1 MNDVSQASD
10 QGLRKGIDVWNLGEP
25 ILLTN
30 VNIHGIL
37 AAPARGGETAEM
49 WSRIVASSDQKLFHD
64 IVGNLVA
71 AVEHYA
77 RQAGSYV
84 KLDMANTVFLVMR
97 PDNSAELWVDAA
109 AVMHEIALKRPGSLV
124 AGTVLF
130 ENDIADVRGMWF
142 PLVEVGSADRILC
155 IFREGWRFGLLFD
168 GNTKGELS
176 IDDAKLDLG
185 SLYRRMKYAGL
196 YTAMAHQATFY
207 QLVGAGW
214 FPFLELMSGE
224 FERLISMCQS
234 GFELDDSEK
243 ALVEKFGE
251 ARLDRMFD
259 RWMQRPHLK
268 SRESILRS
276 AVNTFKAR
284 DPVSV
289 IKTVLTE
296 IEGVLADAYFRAHGE
311 HTRRLPKLLNFA
323 VDLATKHGGKDTL
336 YFPAEFAVYLRDYA
350 FADFV
355 RGNGSGTASRHA
367 VGHGAL
373 AAEEYTM
380 PRALQAL
387 LTLDQF
393 AFYT

>member
-1 MNDVSQASD
+1 MNNDSRQSVSE
-10 QGLRKGIDVWNLGEP
+10 LRAGIDVKNGGEP
-25 ILLTN
+25 ILLKD
-30 VNIHGIL
+30 VNIHAIL
-37 AAPARGGETAEM
+37 AEPARGGETANV
-49 WSRIVASSDQKLFHD
+49 WTRVVASSDQKLFHD

-71 AVEHYA
+71 AVEHST
-77 RQAGSYV
+77 RQAGFHV
-84 KLDMANTVFLVMR
+84 KLDMANTILLVIR
-97 PDNSAELWVDAA
+97 PDNTAELWVDAA
-109 AVMHEIALKRPGSLV
+109 AVTHEITLKRPGSLA

-142 PLVEVGSADRILC
+142 PLIEVGAGDRILC

-168 GNTKGELS
+168 GNSKGELS
-176 IDDAKLDLG
+176 VDDAKRDLG
-185 SLYRRMKYAGL
+185 NLYRRMKYAGL
-196 YTAMAHQATFY
+196 YAAMAHQPTFG

-224 FERLISMCQS
+224 FEKLISMCQS
-234 GFELDDSEK
+234 GFDLDEDEK
-243 ALVEKFGE
+243 SLVEKFGE

-276 AVNTFKAR
+276 AVNNFKAR

-296 IEGVLADAYFRAHGE
+296 IEGVLADAYFRVHGE

-323 VDLATKHGGKDTL
+323 VDLATAQGGKDTL
-336 YFPAEFAVYLRDYA
+336 YFPGEFAVYLRDYA

-355 RGNGSGTASRHA
+355 RGSASGTASRHA

-373 AAEEYTM
+373 AADQYTM

>member
-1 MNDVSQASD
+1 MKNDNQPPNQA
-10 QGLRKGIDVWNLGEP
+10 LRKSIDVRNGGEP
-25 ILLTN
+25 ILLTD
-30 VNIHGIL
+30 VNIHAIV
-37 AAPARGGETAEM
+37 AEPVRGGETANV
-49 WSRIVASSDQKLFHD
+49 WTRIVASSDQKLFHD

-71 AVEHYA
+71 AVEHCA
-77 RQAGSYV
+77 RRAGAYV
-84 KLDMANTVFLVMR
+84 KLDMANTILLVIR

-109 AVMHEIALKRPGSLV
+109 AVMHESTLKRPGSLA

-142 PLVEVGSADRILC
+142 PLVEIGARDRILC

-168 GNTKGELS
+168 GNSDGELS
-176 IDDAKLDLG
+176 IADAKRDLG
-185 SLYRRMKYAGL
+185 TLYRRMKYADL
-196 YTAMAHQATFY
+196 YAAVAHQPTFG

-224 FERLISMCQS
+224 FGKLVSMCQS
-234 GFELDDSEK
+234 GFKLDDEEK
-243 ALVEKFGE
+243 VLVGKFD
-251 ARLDRMFD
+251 ASRLDRMFE

-268 SRESILRS
+268 SREIILQS
-276 AVNTFKAR
+276 AINAYKTR

-289 IKTVLTE
+289 IKNVLTE

-311 HTRRLPKLLNFA
+311 HTRKLKKLLDFA
-323 VDLATKHGGKDTL
+323 VELAAERAGKDTL
-336 YFPAEFAVYLRDYA
+336 YFPTEFATYLRDYA
-350 FADFV
+350 FADFE
-355 RGNGSGTASRHA
+355 RGRDGGVVSRHA

-373 AAEEYTM
+373 TADQYTM

>member
-1 MNDVSQASD
+1 MNDNSQPPD
-10 QGLRKGIDVWNLGEP
+10 QGLRESIDVRNGGEP

-30 VNIHGIL
+30 VNIHAIT
-37 AAPARGGETAEM
+37 AEPAKGGETAKV
-49 WSRIVASSDQKLFHD
+49 WTRIVASSDQKLFHD
-64 IVGNLVA
+64 VAGGLVGA
-71 AVEHYA
+71 IEHCA

-84 KLDMANTVFLVMR
+84 KLDMANTIFLVIR

-109 AVMHEIALKRPGSLV
+109 AVVHESTLKRPGSLA

-142 PLVEVGSADRILC
+142 PLVEVGVGDRILC

-168 GNTKGELS
+168 GNSRGELS
-176 IDDAKLDLG
+176 IADAKRDLG
-185 SLYRRMKYAGL
+185 NLYRRMKYVDL
-196 YTAMAHQATFY
+196 YAAIAHQPTFG
-207 QLVGAGW
+207 QLVEAGW

-224 FERLISMCQS
+224 FGKLVSMCQS
-234 GFELDDSEK
+234 GFEFDDEEK
-243 ALVEKFGE
+243 SLIEKFDE
-251 ARLDRMFD
+251 ARIDRMFE

-268 SRESILRS
+268 SRELILRS
-276 AVNTFKAR
+276 AVNAFKGC

-289 IKTVLTE
+289 IKNVLTE

-311 HTRRLPKLLNFA
+311 HTRKLKKLLDFA
-323 VDLATKHGGKDTL
+323 VGLAAERAGKDTL
-336 YFPAEFAVYLRDYA
+336 YFPTEFAVYLRDYA
-350 FADFV
+350 FADFE
-355 RGNGSGTASRHA
+355 RGRAGGVASRHA

-373 AAEEYTM
+373 TADRYTM

>member
-1 MNDVSQASD
+1 
-10 QGLRKGIDVWNLGEP
+10 LRKGIDVRNGGEP
-25 ILLTN
+25 IFLTG
-30 VNIHGIL
+30 VNIHAIL
-37 AAPARGGETAEM
+37 AKPARGGETADV
-49 WSRIVASSDQKLFHD
+49 WTRIVASSDQKLFHD

-71 AVEHYA
+71 AVEHCA
-77 RQAGSYV
+77 RQAGSCV
-84 KLDMANTVFLVMR
+84 KLDMANTVLLVIR

-109 AVMHEIALKRPGSLV
+109 AVTHEATLKRPGSLA

-142 PLVEVGSADRILC
+142 PLVEVGSRDRILC

-168 GNTKGELS
+168 GNSKGELS
-176 IDDAKLDLG
+176 IADAKRDLG
-185 SLYRRMKYAGL
+185 NLYRQMKYADL
-196 YTAMAHQATFY
+196 YAAMSHQPTFG

-224 FERLISMCQS
+224 FGRLVSMCQS
-234 GFELDDSEK
+234 GFELDDEEK
-243 ALVEKFGE
+243 TLVEKFDE
-251 ARLDRMFD
+251 ARLDRMFE

-268 SRESILRS
+268 SRELILRS
-276 AVNTFKAR
+276 AVNAFRTR

-289 IKTVLTE
+289 IKNVLTE

-311 HTRRLPKLLNFA
+311 HTRKLKKLLDFA
-323 VDLATKHGGKDTL
+323 VNLAAEKAGKDTL
-336 YFPAEFAVYLRDYA
+336 YFPTEFAVYLRDYA
-350 FADFV
+350 FADFE
-355 RGNGSGTASRHA
+355 RGRSGGAASRHA

-373 AAEEYTM
+373 TANQYTM

>member
-1 MNDVSQASD
+1 MNDNI
-10 QGLRKGIDVWNLGEP
+10 QGHDEHLRGSLGIRNSGEP
-25 ILLTN
+25 ILLTD
-30 VNIHGIL
+30 VNIHAIT
-37 AAPARGGETAEM
+37 AEPARGGETAKV
-49 WSRIVASSDQKLFHD
+49 WTRIVASSDQKLFHE
-64 IVGNLVA
+64 IVGGLVG
-71 AVEHYA
+71 AVEHCA

-84 KLDMANTVFLVMR
+84 KLDSANTIFLVMR

-109 AVMHEIALKRPGSLV
+109 AVMHESTLKRPGSLA

-130 ENDIADVRGMWF
+130 ENDVADVRGMWF
-142 PLVEVGSADRILC
+142 PLVGVGLSDRVIC

-168 GNTKGELS
+168 GNSKGELS
-176 IDDAKLDLG
+176 IADAKRDLG
-185 SLYRRMKYAGL
+185 TLYRRMKYAEL
-196 YTAMAHQATFY
+196 FAALAHQPTFG

-224 FERLISMCQS
+224 FGKLVSMCQS
-234 GFELDDSEK
+234 GFELDDEEK
-243 ALVEKFGE
+243 SLAEKFDE
-251 ARLDRMFD
+251 TRLDRMFE

-268 SRESILRS
+268 SREPILRS
-276 AVNTFKAR
+276 AVNAFKAR

-289 IKTVLTE
+289 IKNVLTE

-311 HTRRLPKLLNFA
+311 HTRKLKKLLDFA
-323 VDLATKHGGKDTL
+323 VGLAAEQAGKDTL
-336 YFPAEFAVYLRDYA
+336 YFPTEFAVYLRDYA
-350 FADFV
+350 FADFE
-355 RGNGSGTASRHA
+355 RGSAGGVASRHA

-373 AAEEYTM
+373 TADRYTM

>member
-1 MNDVSQASD
+1 MNDDSHQSIKE
-10 QGLRKGIDVWNLGEP
+10 LRAGIDVRNLGEP
-25 ILLTN
+25 ILLTD

-37 AAPARGGETAEM
+37 AKAARGGETADVLT
-49 WSRIVASSDQKLFHD
+49 RVVASSDQKLFHD

-71 AVEHYA
+71 AVEYCA
-77 RQAGSYV
+77 QQAGSYV
-84 KLDMANTVFLVMR
+84 KLDMANTVLLVMR
-97 PDNSAELWVDAA
+97 RDNSAELWVDAA
-109 AVMHEIALKRPGSLV
+109 AITHETTLKRPGPLA

-142 PLVEVGSADRILC
+142 PLVEVAAGDRILC

-168 GNTKGELS
+168 GNSKGELC
-176 IDDAKLDLG
+176 IADAKRDLG
-185 SLYRRMKYAGL
+185 NLYRRMKYAGL
-196 YTAMAHQATFY
+196 HAAMAHQPTFG
-207 QLVGAGW
+207 QLVEAGW

-224 FERLISMCQS
+224 FGKLVSIYQS
-234 GFELDDSEK
+234 GFELDDEEK
-243 ALVEKFGE
+243 SLVEKFDG
-251 ARLDRMFD
+251 ARLDRMFE

-268 SRESILRS
+268 SREMIIRS
-276 AVNTFKAR
+276 AINNFKAR

-296 IEGVLADAYFRAHGE
+296 IEGVLADAYFRAQGE
-311 HTRRLPKLLNFA
+311 HTRKLKKLLDFA
-323 VDLATKHGGKDTL
+323 VGIALEHAGKDTL
-336 YFPAEFAVYLRDYA
+336 YFPGEFAVYLRDYA
-350 FADFV
+350 FADFE
-355 RGNGSGTASRHA
+355 RGSDGGAASRHA

-373 AAEEYTM
+373 AANQYTM

>member
-1 MNDVSQASD
+1 MND
-10 QGLRKGIDVWNLGEP
+10 GLQPPNEELRRGVDVRNLGEP
-25 ILLTN
+25 ILLKD
-30 VNIHGIL
+30 VNIHAIL
-37 AAPARGGETAEM
+37 AKPARGGETADV
-49 WSRIVASSDQKLFHD
+49 WIRIAASSDQKLFHD

-71 AVEHYA
+71 AVEHCA

-109 AVMHEIALKRPGSLV
+109 AITHETTLKRPGPLA

-142 PLVEVGSADRILC
+142 PLVDVGSGDRILC

-168 GNTKGELS
+168 GNSKGELS
-176 IDDAKLDLG
+176 IADAKRDLG
-185 SLYRRMKYAGL
+185 NLYRRMKYAGL
-196 YTAMAHQATFY
+196 YAAMAHQPTFG

-224 FERLISMCQS
+224 FEKLVSMCQS
-234 GFELDDSEK
+234 GFELDGEEK
-243 ALVEKFGE
+243 ALVEKFDE
-251 ARLDRMFD
+251 ARLHRMLD

-268 SRESILRS
+268 SRELILCS
-276 AVNTFKAR
+276 AVNNFKAR

-311 HTRRLPKLLNFA
+311 HTRKLQKLLDFA
-323 VDLATKHGGKDTL
+323 VGFAAEHAGKDTL
-336 YFPAEFAVYLRDYA
+336 YFPTEFAVYLRDYA
-350 FADFV
+350 FADFE
-355 RGNGSGTASRHA
+355 RGRDGGAASRHA

-373 AAEEYTM
+373 AADQYTM

>member
-1 MNDVSQASD
+1 VNDDSQSSD
-10 QGLRKGIDVWNLGEP
+10 QGLRKGIDVRNLGDP
-25 ILLTN
+25 ISLAD
-30 VNIHGIL
+30 VNIHAIL
-37 AAPARGGETAEM
+37 AEPARGGETADV
-49 WSRIVASSDQKLFHD
+49 WTRIVASSDQKLFHD

-71 AVEHYA
+71 AVEYCA

-84 KLDMANTVFLVMR
+84 KLDMANTVFLVIR

-109 AVMHEIALKRPGSLV
+109 AVTHDITLKRPGSLA

-142 PLVEVGSADRILC
+142 PLVEVGSGDRILC

-168 GNTKGELS
+168 GNSKGELS
-176 IDDAKLDLG
+176 IADAKRDLG
-185 SLYRRMKYAGL
+185 NLYRRMKYAGL
-196 YTAMAHQATFY
+196 YAAMAHQPTFG
-207 QLVGAGW
+207 QLVAVGW

-224 FERLISMCQS
+224 FEKLISMCQS
-234 GFELDDSEK
+234 GFELDDDER
-243 ALVEKFGE
+243 ALVEKFDE
-251 ARLDRMFD
+251 TRLDRMFD

-276 AVNTFKAR
+276 AVKNFKAR

-323 VDLATKHGGKDTL
+323 VDLATEHGGKDTL

-350 FADFV
+350 FADFE
-355 RGNGSGTASRHA
+355 RGSANGTASRHA

-373 AAEEYTM
+373 PADQYTM